1 MPISRSQ
8 PKLLQNMVTKLV
20 LFIPGVTSESLSQ
33 EGCVNNINVGG
44 MRLRTGN
51 TPIDKV
57 LNPAYNMVIGVYT
70 PSRNG
75 GLLLKVEG
83 VSVEEHSAYLLGFSG
98 DWRFTAHDLN
108 TPAMNDVSARLAQSA
123 IVLGRSRNPEYGV
136 GATLLLKEGAVVVA
150 TNNSTK
156 TNYVLRAANGVIE
169 SV

>member
-1 MPISRSQ
+1 MPSRSQ

-20 LFIPGVTSESLSQ
+20 LHIPGATTEPLAQ

-51 TPIDKV
+51 TPTDKV

-83 VSVEEHSAYLLGFSG
+83 VTTEEHSAYLLGFSG
-98 DWRFTAHDLN
+98 NWRYAAHDLN
-108 TPAMNDVSARLAQSA
+108 TPAMYDVSARLAQSV

-136 GATLLLKEGAVVVA
+136 GATLLMKEGAVVVA
-150 TNNSTK
+150 TNTSTN
-156 TNYVLRAANGVIE
+156 TSYVLRAANGVIE

>member
-8 PKLLQNMVTKLV
+8 LKLLQNMVTKLV
-20 LFIPGVTSESLSQ
+20 LHIPGVTNEPLSQ

-51 TPIDKV
+51 TPTENV
-57 LNPAYNMVIGVYT
+57 LNPANNLVIGVYT

-83 VSVEEHSAYLLGFSG
+83 VTTESPSAYLLGFSG

-108 TPAMNDVSARLAQSA
+108 TPAMNDVNARLAQSA
-123 IVLGRSRNPEYGV
+123 IVLGRSRNLEHGV
-136 GATLLLKEGAVVVA
+136 GAALLMKQGAVVVA
-150 TNNSTK
+150 TNNLTK
-156 TNYVLRAANGVIE
+156 SNYVLRAVNGSIE